1 LRVCAICVEVGDVI
15 ARLTAA
21 GMAAGALAVAAL
33 PAVAGAVP
41 PANDNYLSSIP
52 VNRFGT
58 VLTTQE
64 VTDSRDTT
72 EATVQA
78 DLFSPPQ
85 SGGGAEGTLCN
96 GVPFGRTVWYDFHP
110 DIPGTA
116 ELQTAGFDAAVS
128 VYEFDRT
135 TSRLTKL
142 IGCGN
147 DPGVTE
153 DVFAPVLGGKSY
165 TVQIGGVDA
174 GTGPA
179 GGNLQFTFQFF
190 GDRDQDGI
198 FDPLDH
204 CKTIAGTRAAGG
216 CPPDIKSTVKLTAQ
230 PSGSGIVVRS
240 LTVNARKGSHASLRC
255 RKGCSVRQGR
265 NARAHAAKTVSFSK
279 LRGRFLPA
287 GASIEIRVTKSGY
300 FGDYIRFDIKPGN
313 FKRIDRCLKPGS
325 RTPRKHCP

>member
-1 LRVCAICVEVGDVI
+1 VI
-15 ARLTAA
+15 VRLTAA

-52 VNRFGT
+52 VNQFGS

-64 VTDSRDTT
+64 VTDSRDTS
-72 EATVQA
+72 EATVQS

-85 SGGGAEGTLCN
+85 SGGGAENTLCTSN
-96 GVPFGRTVWYDFHP
+96 SVTVPFGKTVWYDFHP
-110 DIPGTA
+110 NIPGTA

-135 TSRLTKL
+135 TSKPTKL

-153 DVFAPVLGGKSY
+153 DVFAPVLGGHSY

-174 GTGPA
+174 GAGPA

-204 CKTIAGTRAAGG
+204 CKTIPGTRASGG
-216 CPPDIKSTVKLTAQ
+216 CPPDMKSTVTLTAQ
-230 PSGSGIVVRS
+230 PSGNGIIVRS
-240 LTVNARKGSHASLRC
+240 LTVKARKGAHASLSC
-255 RKGCSVRQGR
+255 RRGCHIKQGR
-265 NARAHAAKTVSFSK
+265 TARAYTAKTVSFSR

-287 GASIEIRVTKSGY
+287 GASIAIRVTKSGY
-300 FGDYIRFDIKPGN
+300 FGDYIRYDIKPGS
-313 FKRIDRCLKPGS
+313 FKRIIRCLRPGS
-325 RTPRKHCP
+325 SKPHTHCP